1 VLTPALEP
9 EMSTGVSFALLRTS
23 SDSPVTCDS
32 STSTC
37 EAGRRGG
44 GAIKQSGDE
53 RQAREEDAA
62 SVYGYT
68 DAS

>member
-1 VLTPALEP
+1 
-9 EMSTGVSFALLRTS
+9 LRTS